1 MRAKVNDVELQMRYE
16 GLSGLTK
23 SFGCS
28 ASYVIESV
36 SHQSLKGVELPNSR
50 VLKRLARVYLGSP
63 VHEWWRTPHLCIGIK
78 GGLSEEKRAAF
89 LAAVTA
95 RTKIVT
101 Q

>member
-1 MRAKVNDVELQMRYE
+1 MRTRVNDVELQMGYH

-23 SFGCS
+23 KSGCA
-28 ASYVIESV
+28 ASYVIQGV
-36 SHQSLKGVELPNSR
+36 SHPSLEGIRLPNSR
-50 VLKRLARVYLGSP
+50 VLKRLAQFYLGSP
-63 VHEWWRTPHLCIGIK
+63 VHEWWRTPHLAIGIK